1 MATILSF
8 RARSAEAS
16 GHLDT
21 LVIRGRTQTLHT
33 YGTRGHGD
41 PVILASGDGG
51 WIHLGPHAA
60 RTLEAAGFFVVGVD
74 ARAYLHSFTSAAVS
88 PLQRADVAGDFR
100 DIAEWAAAGSGKRA
114 ILVGVSE
121 GAGLSVL
128 AASDARAR
136 STMSGVVA
144 LGLPDVNELAWRW
157 KDAVIYVTHGVPRE
171 PTFRVADVIAKV
183 APLPVAVIQSTRDE
197 YVPLEA
203 ARALVALA
211 GEPRRLW
218 IIPAANHRFSGNL
231 AELDRRLLDA
241 VGWVKEQQR

>member
-16 GHLDT
+16 GHIDT
-21 LVIRGRTQTLHT
+21 VVIRGRTQTLHT

-74 ARAYLHSFTSAAVS
+74 ARAYLHSFTSAVS

-136 STMSGVVA
+136 SAMSGVVA

-171 PTFRVADVIAKV
+171 PTFHVADVIAKV

-197 YVPLEA
+197 YVSLEA

-218 IIPAANHRFSGNL
+218 IVPAANHRFSGNL